1 MSSIKWTRRQ
11 IIGATAVLL
20 ATVSLPAFADY
31 NPKLLRIGYQKSA
44 ATLVLLKGSGAL
56 EKKLGPQG
64 IEVKWVEF
72 PAGPQLLEGL
82 NVGSIDFGYVGETP
96 PIVAQAAGANF
107 VYVGYEKPAP
117 QAEAIL
123 VPKDSAIKTVA
134 DLRGKKVALNKG
146 SNVHY
151 LLVKALEKA
160 GLKYSDVTVNFL
172 TPADAR
178 AAFERGAIDAWV
190 IWDPFTAAA
199 EKQTGARV
207 LTNAT
212 GVANNHQFF
221 LAEREFATKRPDL
234 TKLLFDEVST
244 QGAWVEKNIK
254 AAAAQ
259 LSPIQGLPVDVIEL
273 SLSRYPQG
281 VHPLEESVLDA
292 QQKIADTFAELKL
305 IPAPIKV
312 RDATLG
318 AKRPASSL

>member
-1 MSSIKWTRRQ
+1 MSSINWTRRQ
-11 IIGATAVLL
+11 IVGAAVAAM

-44 ATLVLLKGSGAL
+44 ATLVLLKGNGAL
-56 EKKLGPQG
+56 EKKLTPLG

-72 PAGPQLLEGL
+72 AAGPQLLEGL

-117 QAEAIL
+117 AAEAIL
-123 VPKDSAIKTVA
+123 VPKDSPIRTVA

-151 LLVKALEKA
+151 LLVKALDKA

-190 IWDPFTAAA
+190 IWDPFASAA
-199 EKQTGARV
+199 EKQTGARI
-207 LTNAT
+207 LTNAV

-221 LAEREFATKRPDL
+221 LAEREFATKRPDV
-234 TKLLFDEVST
+234 TKLLFEEVST
-244 QGAWVEKNIK
+244 QGAWVTKNIK
-254 AAAAQ
+254 EAAAQ
-259 LSPIQGLPVDVIEL
+259 LSPIQGLPVDVLEQ
-273 SLSRYPQG
+273 SLGRYPQG
-281 VHPLEESVLDA
+281 VHPLDDLVLDA

-312 RDATLG
+312 KDATLG
-318 AKRPASSL
+318 AKR

>member
-1 MSSIKWTRRQ
+1 MSSINWTRRQ
-11 IIGATAVLL
+11 IIGAAASLF
-20 ATVSLPAFADY
+20 AIASLPAFAEY
-31 NPKLLRIGYQKSA
+31 NPKQLRIGYQKSA
-44 ATLVLLKGSGAL
+44 ATLVLLKGSRAL
-56 EKKLGPQG
+56 EKKLAPQG

-107 VYVGYEKPAP
+107 VYVGYERPAP
-117 QAEAIL
+117 LAEAIL
-123 VPKDSAIKTVA
+123 VPKDSPIKTVA

-160 GLKYSDVTVNFL
+160 GLKYSDVTVNYL

-178 AAFERGAIDAWV
+178 AAFERGSIDAWV

-199 EKQTGARV
+199 EKQANARV
-207 LTNAT
+207 LVNAT

-234 TKLLFDEVST
+234 TKLLFDEVSA

-259 LSPIQGLPVDVIEL
+259 LSPIQGLPADVIEL
-273 SLSRYPQG
+273 SLSR
-281 VHPLEESVLDA
+281 EDSVLES

-312 RDATLG
+312 KDATLS
-318 AKRPASSL
+318 AKR